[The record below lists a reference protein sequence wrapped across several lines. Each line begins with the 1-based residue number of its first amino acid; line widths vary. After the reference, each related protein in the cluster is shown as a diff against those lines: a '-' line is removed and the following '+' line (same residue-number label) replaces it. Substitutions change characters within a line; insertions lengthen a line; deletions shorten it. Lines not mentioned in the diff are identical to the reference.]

1 MPFADVQEALH
12 PGLSEKAILRFSGSV
27 TIGDFVKLKFIP
39 EFVAKKR
46 TAGRNHFRAILKHV
60 MPPEHVVRLLPSQPR
75 GVKAK
80 LAFIPGWPY
89 IDELPLARVNGDVI
103 QRLTSAVLERGYS
116 IQTATHVRNVIR
128 SIFSHAIRAGF
139 YFEPNPAASVVLPRI
154 ERKAAD
160 SLSFTQLQAV
170 LCTMGYPERELVLL
184 TLLTEMTIVEIC
196 GLQWK
201 YVNLLSTSRIVDGEV
216 IPPFA
221 TAVRRQSYRGVLSN
235 VLRSRKRLVPISH
248 TLATLLNGLK
258 TRKQFTGPDD
268 FVLVSRNGN
277 PIYPD
282 NLAARRLK
290 PVGESLHIPGL
301 AWSVFYRTRITL
313 RLEMGAD
320 FYENFNNVVFPQL
333 VQSGCTNHHG
343 GAHNDRT

>member
-1 MPFADVQEALH
+1 MSKKLCIQVCPKKPF
-12 PGLSEKAILRFSGSV
+12 LSFSGSM

-39 EFVAKKR
+39 EFVAKKK

-60 MPPEHVVRLLPSQPR
+60 MPPEHIVRLLPSQPR

-89 IDELPLARVNGDVI
+89 IDELPLSRVNGDVI

-128 SIFSHAIRAGF
+128 SIFSHAIREGF
-139 YFEPNPAASVVLPRI
+139 YFEPNPAACVVLPRI
-154 ERKAAD
+154 ERKSGD

-184 TLLTEMTIVEIC
+184 TLLTDMTIVETC

-201 YVNLLSTSRIVDGEV
+201 YVNLLSTSRIVEGGDV

-235 VLRSRKRLVPISH
+235 VLRSRKRLIPISH

-268 FVLVSRNGN
+268 FVLASRNGN

-290 PVGESLHIPGL
+290 FIGGSLQIPGL
-301 AWSVFYRTRITL
+301 AWSVFYKTRVKLRSELGASFCEQLNDAVSFPKSMQTKFHEPPCRSTL
-313 RLEMGAD
+313 
-320 FYENFNNVVFPQL
+320 
-333 VQSGCTNHHG
+333 
-343 GAHNDRT
+343 